1 VHDPND
7 TIAAIATPEGGVRT
21 ILRIAGPDTPE
32 VCRGLVRGAGC
43 PQTRGVHQVDLVLD
57 PDLVI
62 GGRLY
67 FFPSPRS
74 YTGQTMAEIHVE
86 AGRPV
91 VDALVQRLL
100 EAGARQAGPGEF
112 TARAY
117 LNGKMDLT
125 QAEAV
130 NEVVSST
137 NHTHCRDAE
146 RLLQGGL
153 SRSVAAVR
161 SQLVHAIS
169 LLEAGLDFP
178 EEEGTQACVQQASQ
192 ALKAVHAGLQ
202 GLLSDVA
209 QAQTVTRMRSVGLA
223 GEPNAGKSTLFNA
236 LVSQTRSLVSEIP
249 GTTRDVLEAVLR
261 TSGIARPASGQS
273 LRDVTELRGLLTG
286 SEIYRMVEVPLVPLY
301 IGALYFFHPTLAWV
315 ALAGTVVLMIL
326 AVVNEVVSRPAL
338 KKMNTE
344 TLKGF
349 SRVDDYVRSAD
360 AIQAMGMVPAVVRR
374 WERQNQEKLR
384 QLSVASGRAVTV
396 STLARFVSMALQV
409 ALYGVGAYLFLQHE
423 LLVGAMIA
431 ANMIMSRGLAPV
443 EASISTWKTLVSGH
457 AAFGRL
463 SELLAQNLRQ
473 AGGLALP
480 SPEGRLQVEK
490 VTVISGSPTAGTPRV
505 ILQGVSFDLEPGKD
519 QRLPRPPGGPPRG
532 QLLGV
537 LHHPRP
543 APGRTRRRRLP
554 LPRP

>member
-249 GTTRDVLEAVLR
+249 GTTRDVLEAVLD
-261 TSGIARPASGQS
+261 
-273 LRDVTELRGLLTG
+273 LRHATTV
-286 SEIYRMVEVPLVPLY
+286 
-301 IGALYFFHPTLAWV
+301 FFDCP
-315 ALAGTVVLMIL
+315 
-326 AVVNEVVSRPAL
+326 
-338 KKMNTE
+338 
-344 TLKGF
+344 
-349 SRVDDYVRSAD
+349 
-360 AIQAMGMVPAVVRR
+360 
-374 WERQNQEKLR
+374 
-384 QLSVASGRAVTV
+384 
-396 STLARFVSMALQV
+396 
-409 ALYGVGAYLFLQHE
+409 
-423 LLVGAMIA
+423 
-431 ANMIMSRGLAPV
+431 
-443 EASISTWKTLVSGH
+443 
-457 AAFGRL
+457 
-463 SELLAQNLRQ
+463 
-473 AGGLALP
+473 GLALRSEDILDQMARQAAAQSLARADLVLFCADLSKAHWDDDLALSRQVAP
-480 SPEGRLQVEK
+480 CSAVCVATKADLVRPADLTERIDHLSRVFGQAFLPVSAKIGMNLDALKDRIERRLM
-490 VTVISGSPTAGTPRV
+490 SGASRAGLSDSAQAHVMLTAR
-505 ILQGVSFDLEPGKD
+505 LRQGVTEAAGHVSKALEALALGQDEVAAMMARAAHQALSDTQRPLEEEVLDALFSRFCIGK
-519 QRLPRPPGGPPRG
+519 
-532 QLLGV
+532 
-537 LHHPRP
+537 
-543 APGRTRRRRLP
+543 
-554 LPRP
+554 